1 MAKFL
6 FNMLVDPSSAT
17 AISAGSRP
25 AEHVH
30 PEVVEVL
37 REIGVDVS
45 SCTPQKLTAELAAT
59 SDVLV
64 TMGCGEECP
73 HVPGVQV
80 VGWQIPDPHGQKV
93 EAVRELRNLLRT
105 KVLELAQQEGYLLR
119 PASCSAVV

>member
-1 MAKFL
+1 MAKAL

-30 PEVVEVL
+30 PEVAEVMQ
-37 REIGVDVS
+37 EAGVDVS

-59 SDVLV
+59 ANVLV

-73 HVPGVQV
+73 HVPGLKV
-80 VGWQIPDPHGQKV
+80 VEWQIPDPHGQKV
-93 EAVRELRNLLRT
+93 DAVRKLKDMLQT
-105 KVLELAQQEGYLLR
+105 KVLELAQQEGYHLKTA
-119 PASCSAVV
+119 ASSNT